1 MSYCPIIN
9 KDNKLFVQPSEVCG
23 FTALERMR
31 GFNYGEFN
39 SNGKYYYNS
48 NTIFPNANILGTDF
62 NYNYRDPYSNE
73 YIYQYDKNKK
83 DLCYQIGN
91 NNWALN
97 CAIEHQNPL
106 YTYNSQTKSCGL
118 IPNISL
124 PSGFKIGKEKKK
136 SYLYFES
143 DNKDVPTYAYKDK
156 KAFCENKWF
165 DWMTTPNYH
174 FGNQYEKDS
183 GVYSKEDVR
192 KCYKPCGLGY
202 MPYFTTDNKY
212 ICIPKSEASD
222 GIYANKLDFSPVALI
237 NLIGN
242 SRETLD
248 ILHKS
253 LLLDKYITY
262 KDHPDIETNFYIN
275 SNLMYNGDKKEN
287 NIGIDAIK
295 NSIATNLINKNII
308 NIPIINNPTVI
319 SYKNPNFTE
328 TDQELL
334 TLRGMAGTEMLS
346 DPILIHTFLLAIYY
360 KDFITTYVS
369 SYNNYFKSDD
379 SEKKTVIFDNIKNH
393 KFNLKF
399 NMDNLFGD
407 DYDYNQN
414 KDKYLQRL
422 ANLLY
427 KAINICYDNKTDF
440 SKNFIIYTE
449 RAFKNY
455 YHILKGEVVSRRIFG
470 TPPADFYNFAYNQN
484 TKFELEVPFLESEIM
499 DNNDYLFTYIES
511 NFNFDR
517 NRALISTPKLNDNIN
532 KDKIKV
538 FYSPTKDKQVFF
550 YTKED
555 SERINDCKSG
565 EILDGNKKCMSC
577 GEVCNKDT
585 CKTNPRCAYFCD
597 DVCSEIDDKE
607 RESGG
612 RCGDKKKAVEKKE
625 KEDRNEIK
633 DPIDESYTIPD
644 FTTIFKSAIKIFF
657 ALIILYMC
665 YIFYQIYGE
674 TITTLINLIIY
685 NIYNFADWFK
695 LLFKS
700 NVNEYQHEFNM
711 KDYIRAN
718 ASSKYEKVV
727 NKLKTPIIS
736 S

>member
-9 KDNKLFVQPSEVCG
+9 KDNKLFIQPGEVCG
-23 FTALERMR
+23 FTALERIR

-39 SNGKYYYNS
+39 SNAKYVYNS
-48 NTIFPNANILGTDF
+48 NSIFPTILGDDF
-62 NYNYRDPYSNE
+62 NYKYRDPYSND

-83 DLCYQIGN
+83 DLCYQIGKN
-91 NNWALN
+91 EWALN
-97 CAIEHQNPL
+97 CAIHHQNPL

-143 DNKDVPTYAYKDK
+143 DNKELPTHAYKDK

-165 DWMTTPNYH
+165 DWITTPNYH

-212 ICIPKSEASD
+212 ICVPKAEAND
-222 GIYANKLDFSPVALI
+222 GIYANKFDFSPIALI

-248 ILHKS
+248 ALHKS
-253 LLLDKYITY
+253 FILDKFITY
-262 KDHPDIETNFYIN
+262 SNNPDIETNFYLQ
-275 SNLMYNGDKKEN
+275 SNLMYNGDNKEV
-287 NIGIDAIK
+287 NIGIENIK
-295 NSIATNLINKNII
+295 NSIVTNVINKNII
-308 NIPIINNPTVI
+308 KIPIINNTNII
-319 SYKNPNFTE
+319 SYRNPNFKE
-328 TDQELL
+328 TDAELL
-334 TLRGMAGTEMLS
+334 TLRGMAGTDMLS
-346 DPILIHTFLLAIYY
+346 DPILIHTYLLAHHYH
-360 KDFITTYVS
+360 KFITTDVS
-369 SYNNYFKSDD
+369 NYNNYFKSDD
-379 SEKKTVIFDNIKNH
+379 TDKNNLIFDNIKNH

-407 DYDYNQN
+407 DYEYNRD

-427 KAINICYDNKTDF
+427 KSINICYDNNSDF
-440 SKNFIIYTE
+440 SKNLIIYTD

-455 YHILKGEVVSRRIFG
+455 YPILNGEVVSRRIFG
-470 TPPADFYNFAYNQN
+470 TPPVDFYNIPYNQN
-484 TKFELEVPFLESEIM
+484 FKFELTVPFLESEII
-499 DNNDYLFTYIES
+499 DNNDYLFSYIES
-511 NFNFDR
+511 IIFNMDR
-517 NRALISTPKLNDNIN
+517 NRALNLTPKLDTN
-532 KDKIKV
+532 KDKIRD
-538 FYSPTKDKQVFF
+538 FYAPTKNKQVFF

-555 SERINDCKSG
+555 NERLNDCKSG
-565 EILDGNKKCMSC
+565 EILNGDKKCKSC

-597 DVCSEIDDKE
+597 DICAEIDE
-607 RESGG
+607 REMDSGG
-612 RCGDKKKAVEKKE
+612 RCGNKRKAVEKKE
-625 KEDRNEIK
+625 KEGKTEIK
-633 DPIDESYTIPD
+633 DPISENYQIPE

-674 TITTLINLIIY
+674 TITTLLNLLLF
-685 NIYNFADWFK
+685 NIYKFADWVK

-700 NVNEYQHEFNM
+700 NVNEYQYEFDV
-711 KDYIRAN
+711 KDYVRKN
-718 ASSKYEKVV
+718 ASSKYERVM